1 MRHFQIIR
9 LFIILFSRRYMML
22 ILKQDEVYFLDR
34 DNSVFQ
40 VEGIRFPHRK
50 DLNRHLVNTLLD
62 GVSANVASVEHC
74 YNAFFLYLFI

>member
-1 MRHFQIIR
+1 MQHFNIVR
-9 LFIILFSRRYMML
+9 TFINVFPLRYMML

-40 VEGIRFPHRK
+40 VDGIRFPHRK

-62 GVSANVASVEHC
+62 GVSASVASVKR
-74 YNAFFLYLFI
+74 

>member
-1 MRHFQIIR
+1 
-9 LFIILFSRRYMML
+9 MML

-40 VEGIRFPHRK
+40 VEGIRFPYRK

-62 GVSANVASVEHC
+62 GVSATVASVELC
-74 YNAFFLYLFI
+74 

>member
-1 MRHFQIIR
+1 
-9 LFIILFSRRYMML
+9 MML

-40 VEGIRFPHRK
+40 VEGIRFPYRK

-62 GVSANVASVEHC
+62 GVSVTAASVENFVKMIFSI
-74 YNAFFLYLFI
+74 YSYRKW